1 MSPFIT
7 LDQLRGIVGDS
18 QLAGI
23 DTEYNQQGIVDATNA
38 EIGLYVVAQIGTAEL
53 APAGY
58 LMLRQAAADLVFYR
72 LKGDGVGTESPT
84 RQRADDALKLFRS
97 LVDRVGSTGTF
108 KLTLPTIPAADD
120 PSTPEDESA
129 GLWAGSAP
137 RWGWSRTRSADA
149 SFDDNCSW

>member
-84 RQRADDALKLFRS
+84 RQRADDALKLFPRRPRGQHRHVQADPADHPGRRRPLHPRGRKRRPVGRLRPALG
-97 LVDRVGSTGTF
+97 LVSHPKRRRQF
-108 KLTLPTIPAADD
+108 
-120 PSTPEDESA
+120 
-129 GLWAGSAP
+129 
-137 RWGWSRTRSADA
+137 
-149 SFDDNCSW
+149 